1 MRKPKY
7 MNNGVSV
14 LKFEKHIEN
23 TPLSRNS
30 NRGWV
35 NWGTKNQ
42 YPFDLLNLYSTSVTH
57 RACIDFAVSSI
68 IGRGIDYEASKMNGD
83 DLISP
88 NYTED
93 WNTILRKLATD
104 FVLYGMFAF
113 QIIRNKDGKTYSIW
127 HQPMETVR
135 LSPYD
140 EDGQISTAWI
150 CEDWSSV
157 GKHTPIELPMFGF
170 QEDETIESS
179 KPYIYVYRQY
189 TPQNVY
195 YSAPMYSSGLKAV
208 QSEVEYLNYELKSI
222 SNSFVPTGLLEL
234 PPMENEK
241 DKQEIIDEIQKMFV
255 GSDSANSLMIAFGNG
270 TGEQNFHFT
279 PFQASSTNVNLY
291 EAANERT
298 INRIMTAHRISSKA
312 LIGLPMD
319 STGFSNE
326 GTLLESAYQ
335 LYNATVGDTNRQIII
350 NTLNSIFKMNGVDI
364 QIVLKP
370 LSFILQT
377 TVASTEKK
385 ITDTVDDSTL
395 EEKITTTDKN

>member
-1 MRKPKY
+1 
-7 MNNGVSV
+7 
-14 LKFEKHIEN
+14 
-23 TPLSRNS
+23 
-30 NRGWV
+30 
-35 NWGTKNQ
+35 
-42 YPFDLLNLYSTSVTH
+42 
-57 RACIDFAVSSI
+57 
-68 IGRGIDYEASKMNGD
+68 
-83 DLISP
+83 
-88 NYTED
+88 
-93 WNTILRKLATD
+93 
-104 FVLYGMFAF
+104 
-113 QIIRNKDGKTYSIW
+113 
-127 HQPMETVR
+127 METVR

-335 LYNATVGDTNRQIII
+335 LYNATVGDEKDNAKGEDKMGELGKVYKFNIDICDKEGKGKDKTG
-350 NTLNSIFKMNGVDI
+350 LKKNSLFGTEVE
-364 QIVLKP
+364 
-370 LSFILQT
+370 QT
-377 TVASTEKK
+377 Q
-385 ITDTVDDSTL
+385 DT
-395 EEKITTTDKN
+395 I